1 MQYNHILSV
10 KKVRKPLLSILV
22 KTLVFLLAAF
32 YILYVVRFREKIT
45 VDFIDSIIHLYYKF
59 KFLLIIPVLL
69 FFVNW
74 ALEALKWKYSIKKI
88 ETISFLRSFRGVLTG
103 VTLGFATPFNLG
115 DYAGRIL
122 QLNDHERAKAI
133 GAVFVNRIAQF
144 YMTLLFG
151 SFSFYYILH
160 NIDPGSSNDDLF
172 TYELKVLLIGLN
184 LIFALLLVFHKRI
197 IIVIRQIPV
206 LQKIYPYLQIIGNY
220 SKRELLYLFTLSFI
234 RYLVFS
240 SQFLILLYLFEVST
254 DILLLFVGVNFIF
267 FMKSVVPTFFD
278 FGVRE
283 SAAIYFFTLVNGGA
297 QNALF
302 ASVSLWF
309 INILIPALIGLFL
322 IFRIK
327 LFTNA

>member
-10 KKVRKPLLSILV
+10 KKVRKPLLSVLV
-22 KTLVFLLAAF
+22 KTLVFIFAAF
-32 YILYVVRFREKIT
+32 YILYVVRFTDKIT
-45 VDFIDSIIHLYYKF
+45 DEFIHSIGQLYLTF
-59 KFLLIIPVLL
+59 KYLLIIPILL

-74 ALEALKWKYSIKKI
+74 ALEALKWKYSIKRI

-122 QLNDHERAKAI
+122 QLNDHERAKGI

-151 SFSFYYILH
+151 SFSFFYILH
-160 NIDPGSSNDDLF
+160 YLDSGSSNDDLF
-172 TYELKVLLIGLN
+172 TYELKVLLIALN
-184 LIFALLLVFHKRI
+184 LLFALLLIFHKRI
-197 IIVIRQIPV
+197 LTFIQQIPI

-220 SKRELLYLFTLSFI
+220 SNKELIYLFSLSFL

-240 SQFLILLYLFEVST
+240 FQFLILLYLFGVST
-254 DILLLFVGVNFIF
+254 DLLLLFVGVNFIF

-278 FGVRE
+278 LGVRE
-283 SAAIYFFTLVNGGA
+283 SAAIYFFTLANCSA
-297 QNALF
+297 QYALI
-302 ASVSLWF
+302 ASISLWF
-309 INILIPALIGLFL
+309 INILIPAMIGLFL

-327 LFTNA
+327 LFTQS